1 MWRHGDQA
9 ASGTGEL
16 ELSDAPGRFESV
28 DIKIGIEN
36 VNREL
41 GIESDQSRDDVT
53 AALKSALGDK
63 EGVLTLT
70 DSKGRQLI
78 VPGAK
83 IAYVELGEEHAR
95 QVGFG
100 TI

>member
-1 MWRHGDQA
+1 MPVAQSPVAGPGR
-9 ASGTGEL
+9 T
-16 ELSDAPGRFESV
+16 PGRFECV

-41 GIESDQSRDDVT
+41 GIETDQTRDEVT
-53 AALKSALGDK
+53 AALKEALSND
-63 EGVLTLT
+63 GVFTLT
-70 DSKGRQLI
+70 DSKGRQLV

-83 IAYVELGEEHAR
+83 IAYVEFGEEHAR